1 MLGVEAVEEGSPGL
15 WGGGA
20 NAGLGE
26 GFWDEGPDAEYTGVR
41 WRGGMAGLGKPYV
54 KDRDVAVDELLQ
66 YPHLMLPSPIRLEHT
81 RCKQEGQVSCAHLV

>member
-1 MLGVEAVEEGSPGL
+1 
-15 WGGGA
+15 
-20 NAGLGE
+20 
-26 GFWDEGPDAEYTGVR
+26 
-41 WRGGMAGLGKPYV
+41 MAGLGKPYV